1 MYIWHPYYYQGEKF
15 MIREYQTILIVSANL
30 DEAGIEATKAKFE
43 KAIGNA
49 SGKIVQFENLG
60 KRELATYFDKQHQG
74 YFLRITFEGESNSP
88 SEVATLVRNNDEVL
102 RQITVITDSIK
113 PKAAAAA

>member
-1 MYIWHPYYYQGEKF
+1 M

-43 KAIGNA
+43 KAIGSA
-49 SGKIVQFENLG
+49 SGKVVLFENLG

-74 YFLRITFEGESNSP
+74 YFLRITFEGESNAP
-88 SEVATLVRNNDEVL
+88 TEIATLARNNDEVL
-102 RQITVITDSIK
+102 RQITVITESIK